1 MPAGYRDIE
10 FKNGQV
16 SHDEVNQ
23 IYREILSLANSIS
36 SGGHRSNA
44 SLINSTRYAIQ
55 AALLKLYMYLGE
67 IVGHGKSKLIQ
78 GKWASRTVFNGTR
91 NTITAVAPSGR
102 FVGNE
107 RNINFNETTVGM
119 FQQMVANLPFSVRGI
134 KESFLKDVFHNPLE
148 PVMLVN
154 KKTLKSEP
162 VQVASEWFDLFQ
174 SDEGIKKLI
183 QRYRPIAGRN
193 RIVEVEGRYL
203 ALLYKGPNE
212 ELKILQS
219 IDELPSDRSKEDV
232 HPMTFTELMF
242 ICTSALIDGR
252 PGISTRYPITGIGS
266 NIPARTKMMATVR
279 SERRVMLND
288 NWEKDEQSHVFHRY
302 PINGED
308 TWSSMCPPLEAL
320 GGQGGDVKDTHFYKK

>member
-1 MPAGYRDIE
+1 M
-10 FKNGQV
+10 
-16 SHDEVNQ
+16 
-23 IYREILSLANSIS
+23 
-36 SGGHRSNA
+36 
-44 SLINSTRYAIQ
+44 
-55 AALLKLYMYLGE
+55 
-67 IVGHGKSKLIQ
+67 
-78 GKWASRTVFNGTR
+78 
-91 NTITAVAPSGR
+91 
-102 FVGNE
+102 
-107 RNINFNETTVGM
+107 
-119 FQQMVANLPFSVRGI
+119 
-134 KESFLKDVFHNPLE
+134 
-148 PVMLVN
+148 
-154 KKTLKSEP
+154 
-162 VQVASEWFDLFQ
+162 
-174 SDEGIKKLI
+174 
-183 QRYRPIAGRN
+183 
-193 RIVEVEGRYL
+193 